1 MADSKPEK
9 KVDVQANEAI
19 KALAEIDITELSYVK
34 LRRLNAALIQAS
46 EKLRIESVTRSE
58 NNVGGDTVRVPS
70 PRFNAPR

>member
-1 MADSKPEK
+1 MANRKPVK
-9 KVDVQANEAI
+9 KVDLQANEAI
-19 KALAEIDITELSYVK
+19 KALAAIDIAALSYVK
-34 LRRLNAALIQAS
+34 LRRLNAVLIQAS